1 MAIKESATLKTAV
14 IMTAVIIETWLIGSP
29 ANKQSAISSENKL
42 TKEHVM
48 SRRYAH
54 AWVATD
60 LAIKYGEVYLK

>member
-1 MAIKESATLKTAV
+1 
-14 IMTAVIIETWLIGSP
+14 MTAVIIETWLIGSP